1 MTESETLIPTS
12 GFFKGNEHFLP
23 LRVYYEDTDALAMV
37 YHANYL
43 KYMERGRTEFL
54 RLLGIFNLELANRD
68 DGMTWAV
75 ASSTIKYMASAR
87 PDDAIVVISRVT
99 RLGAAS
105 VTLDQDIK
113 RGDEF
118 LTRGSIKVGCM
129 NREGRPRRMPKDLK
143 EKFEKFKEQLK

>member
-1 MTESETLIPTS
+1 MTETDQLTPTS

-23 LRVYYEDTDALAMV
+23 IRVYYEDTDALAMV
-37 YHANYL
+37 YHANFL

-54 RLLGIFNLELANRD
+54 RLLGIFNRELANRK

-75 ASSTIKYMASAR
+75 ASSTIQYMASAW
-87 PDDAIVVISRVT
+87 PDDAIVVISRVA

-105 VTLDQDIK
+105 VTIDQDIK

-118 LTRGSIKVGCM
+118 LTKGSIRVGCM
-129 NREGRPRRMPKDLK
+129 NAEGRPRRMPNDLK
-143 EKFEKFKEQLK
+143 EKFKTFNEQLK